1 MKYEDYLKQELAKK
15 CYEKDATINA
25 LSKQLEELR
34 ENEEINRDI
43 LLENSRL
50 KQELKDTI
58 YQRDMNCNT
67 IDNLCQ
73 QLEVYKNC
81 VEALSGNK
89 Y

>member
-1 MKYEDYLKQELAKK
+1 MKYEDYLKQELAEK

-25 LSKQLEELR
+25 LTKQLEELR
-34 ENEEINRDI
+34 ENEEINRDA
-43 LLENSRL
+43 LLENVRL

-58 YQRDMNCNT
+58 YQRDMNCHT
-67 IDNLCQ
+67 INNLGE